1 MKEFK
6 MKDIEI
12 PNKRL
17 LIICVAIP
25 LLVGFLSAKLS
36 GSGIR
41 KFAALDQPPLSPP
54 GLIFPVVWTLL
65 YVLMGVASY
74 VVILSGKEKTQISSA
89 LSAYGLQLAVNFFW
103 SIIFFRFGEF
113 LFAFVWLVLLWML
126 ILRTIMLFQQV
137 SQAAAYLLWPY
148 LVWVTF
154 AGYLNLGI
162 FFLNL

>member
-6 MKDIEI
+6 LKNIEI
-12 PNKRL
+12 RNKRL
-17 LIICVAIP
+17 LIICITIP
-25 LLVGFLSAKLS
+25 LLVGLLSDKLS

-41 KFAALDQPPLSPP
+41 EFATLNKPPLSPP
-54 GLIFPVVWTLL
+54 GWLFPVVWTIL
-65 YVLMGVASY
+65 YVLMGIASY
-74 VVILSGKEKTQISSA
+74 LVILSGKEKQQISDA
-89 LSAYGLQLAVNFFW
+89 LAAYGLQLTVNFFW
-103 SIIFFRFGEF
+103 SIIFFRFEEY
-113 LFAFVWLVLLWML
+113 LFSFVWLVLLWIL